1 MTNVLVDDRL
11 SAGGRALHDLGAA
24 ALFGGNLFARV
35 GMHPALADISAPR
48 ERGLV
53 VNHAWRRYGTVN
65 SVSLLAVLTGWTLAR
80 RDEASNRMLSRSE
93 RRLAKAKDVAAG
105 AVALSGLASA
115 LGGVLFARMEPGGA
129 VALAD
134 GASPTAETP
143 RREAGAK
150 RIVNV
155 LGAAEL
161 VSSGALVAV
170 NAALAQVGFRRPPVR
185 RLLRRSF

>member
-1 MTNVLVDDRL
+1 MTNVLADDRL
-11 SAGGRALHDLGAA
+11 SAGGRALHDFGAA

-80 RDEASNRMLSRSE
+80 RDEASNRMLSTSE

-105 AVALSGLASA
+105 AVAVSGLASA
-115 LGGVLFARMEPGGA
+115 LGCSRGWSRAAPSR
-129 VALAD
+129 
-134 GASPTAETP
+134 SPTAP
-143 RREAGAK
+143 RR
-150 RIVNV
+150 RP
-155 LGAAEL
+155 
-161 VSSGALVAV
+161 
-170 NAALAQVGFRRPPVR
+170 RRPDER
-185 RLLRRSF
+185 RARSASSTCSARPSSSARARSWR